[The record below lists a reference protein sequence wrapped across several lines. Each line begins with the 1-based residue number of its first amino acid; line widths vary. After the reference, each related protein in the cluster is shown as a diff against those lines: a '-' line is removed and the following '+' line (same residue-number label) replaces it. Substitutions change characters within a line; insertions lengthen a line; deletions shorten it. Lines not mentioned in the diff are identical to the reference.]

1 MSKSASSNR
10 AVARSRARLGAVQAL
25 YQMEIAETDLSDILA
40 EYGAGSVARGVSEA
54 ETGSE
59 DFKFFSDIVAGVV
72 KDQRTFD
79 PKINDCLATG
89 WRLERLDS
97 ILRAILR
104 AGTFELSQRP
114 DVPARVV
121 INEYL
126 NVAHAFFEGDEPKF
140 INGILDR
147 LARELREA
155 ETVGQS

>member
-1 MSKSASSNR
+1 MSKSKSGNK

-59 DFKFFSDIVAGVV
+59 DFKFFSDIVTGVV
-72 KDQRTFD
+72 KDQRTID
-79 PKINDCLATG
+79 PKINECLATG

-104 AGTFELSQRP
+104 AGTFELAQRA
-114 DVPARVV
+114 DVPARVI

-126 NVAHAFFEGDEPKF
+126 NVAHAFFEGEEPKF
-140 INGILDR
+140 VNGILDR

-155 ETVGQS
+155 EIVGQP